1 MSKKCVLI
9 IIPIVSTGCFF
20 IFNDILNNIYFV
32 VFFSFTNS
40 LIIFYLIPKLTSIL
54 YTRPIYYE
62 NIELVQRRTKRYT
75 LQNYFRTFIALS
87 YSTFFTLLLWYFFNI
102 FNYTPNYLRN
112 KYTFIEFV
120 GIFGGFCSL
129 YFKIQTYIGKGLL
142 FCLLKYKDA
151 FELDTDSLEMFPG
164 YYEDVGM
171 EPTPYNLDH
180 ETMVKIQQLIAKSNS
195 SPSRFNS
202 PRRINSPIFHTNPI
216 VNNSKF
222 TFNTNIVIPKNN
234 SENSLNNISTK

>member
-1 MSKKCVLI
+1 MSKKYVLI

-20 IFNDILNNIYFV
+20 IFNDVLNNIYFV
-32 VFFSFTNS
+32 IFFSFTNS
-40 LIIFYLIPKLTSIL
+40 LIIFYVIPKLTSIL

-75 LQNYFRTFIALS
+75 LQNYFRCFIALS
-87 YSTFFTLLLWYFFNI
+87 YSTFITLLLCYFYNTI
-102 FNYTPNYLRN
+102 TYTPDYLKN

-142 FCLLKYKDA
+142 FCLLKYKDIYD
-151 FELDTDSLEMFPG
+151 LDTDSLEMFPG

-180 ETMVKIQQLIAKSNS
+180 ETMVKIQQLIAKNNQT
-195 SPSRFNS
+195 PPRFNS
-202 PRRINSPIFHTNPI
+202 PRHINSPLFHTNPI

-234 SENSLNNISTK
+234 SESSISTLNTH